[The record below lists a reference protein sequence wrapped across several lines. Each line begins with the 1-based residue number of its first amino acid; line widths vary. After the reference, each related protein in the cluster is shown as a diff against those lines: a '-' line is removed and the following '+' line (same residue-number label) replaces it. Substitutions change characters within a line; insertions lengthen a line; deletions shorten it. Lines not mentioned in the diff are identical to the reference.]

1 MSVRSVAGGDSV
13 EGKRTLSRFCIYT
26 MRHTDKLKKA
36 HEKSG
41 SDAVTQNKR
50 WVQGES
56 LFREAQANDER
67 MPILFTAAE
76 DEGGLIFYACLASV
90 EIDDDASQTTHSFSG
105 LTRLDKERP
114 KSSLVKRSDNRPLS
128 DDYIRP
134 YAICFT
140 PDI

>member
-1 MSVRSVAGGDSV
+1 MSVRSVTGGDSV
-13 EGKRTLSRFCIYT
+13 EGEQTLSRFYIYT

-41 SDAVTQNKR
+41 SDTVIENKR
-50 WVQGES
+50 GVKGES

-67 MPILFTAAE
+67 MPILFTAAA
-76 DEGGLIFYACLASV
+76 DEGGLTYYAYLASV
-90 EIDDDASQTTHSFSG
+90 EIDDASQTTYSFSG

-114 KSSLVKRSDNRPLS
+114 KISLIKRSDNRPPS
-128 DDYIRP
+128 DDYVKS